1 MIDDR
6 YHLVS
11 GYLNATIAIVKT
23 ENMQA
28 ETNPGFSVFKSE
40 PAIKKMNITR
50 RLVRMSI
57 IVVRMNVFI

>member
-6 YHLVS
+6 YHLEC
-11 GYLNATIAIVKT
+11 GYLNSTIAIVIT

-40 PAIKKMNITR
+40 PAKKKMNITR
-50 RLVRMSI
+50 RLVRMAI
-57 IVVRMNVFI
+57 IVVRMNVLI